1 LPRPGADAFVG
12 RAPFEVQTWARIR
25 SGASIIVSAPG
36 YHVNSPL
43 LAADAATARRRRA
56 KNEVAALPALRV
68 GLSKA
73 ATGPALP
80 WACLPYVHVATNR
93 RRGVCTGTLGGV
105 ILAAVLVPLTFLADV
120 TTMVTARLALY
131 DDVRN
136 DPRRWKIFP
145 NLAPRLRRFLLAST
159 VVVIASSILLMLPS
173 SFPFWLELTLELI
186 VPIAGVFTF
195 MDAARALQRAVSSDG
210 RAHLKIA

>member
-1 LPRPGADAFVG
+1 M
-12 RAPFEVQTWARIR
+12 
-25 SGASIIVSAPG
+25 
-36 YHVNSPL
+36 
-43 LAADAATARRRRA
+43 
-56 KNEVAALPALRV
+56 
-68 GLSKA
+68 
-73 ATGPALP
+73 
-80 WACLPYVHVATNR
+80 HVATNR

-145 NLAPRLRRFLLAST
+145 NLAPRLRRFLLVSS